1 MVSGERILSNISEV
15 AKNIEVVA
23 FLGMMMFAGTFWGFI
38 EAFLFWHLDD
48 LGMVCMVSQK
58 WPIIAFFKNQFCF
71 SGLFHFFLLLRSD
84 TILNGMDSGRRHGDI
99 FAISHF

>member
-48 LGMVCMVSQK
+48 LGMVSK
-58 WPIIAFFKNQFCF
+58 KFPIIAIFKSFKLMHYF
-71 SGLFHFFLLLRSD
+71 RSVPFFFLPSLYNL
-84 TILNGMDSGRRHGDI
+84 
-99 FAISHF
+99 ISL